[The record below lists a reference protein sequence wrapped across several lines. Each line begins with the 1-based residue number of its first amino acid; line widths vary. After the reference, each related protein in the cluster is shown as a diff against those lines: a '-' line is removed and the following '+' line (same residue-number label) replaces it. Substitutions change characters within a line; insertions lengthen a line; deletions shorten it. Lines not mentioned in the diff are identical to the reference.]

1 MCTRSLPIMGERHWT
16 PSSESHTLTCV
27 LPAAGLRVD
36 DSQLQEMMDLA
47 DEDGGGTID
56 FDEFKALIEVTSSAD
71 W

>member
-1 MCTRSLPIMGERHWT
+1 M
-16 PSSESHTLTCV
+16 
-27 LPAAGLRVD
+27 D